1 MIFIQFSLW
10 NNLCGTLKKLNLIN
24 HILRPRAIKPSPTY
38 KLKRRLR
45 SEYNETAHQPRDAT
59 EDDVADEV

>member
-1 MIFIQFSLW
+1 MKISYAITVKDEFIQIQ
-10 NNLCGTLKKLNLIN
+10 NLIN